1 MSSDKLITTKDAVQ
15 EQLNTSSR
23 ILDNLDELGE
33 IMSDMLEKQQEIEV
47 SYMSIFRPLFGD
59 TRLPLRLIGGL
70 RGSTGLSAAKTAR
83 GGRSLSPLRVIPVFI
98 QQTTRRNWP

>member
-1 MSSDKLITTKDAVQ
+1 MAKDAVQ

-47 SYMSIFRPLFGD
+47 SYMSILRPHFGD
-59 TRLPLRLIGGL
+59 TRLPLRLIGRF
-70 RGSTGLSAAKTAR
+70 RGPAGLSAAKAAR
-83 GGRSLSPLRVIPVFI
+83 GGRSLSSLCVIPVFV
-98 QQTTRRNWP
+98 QQTTRRNRP